1 MALLVALLAAWIV
14 GCGVVVSLGHA
25 VRVADRAQPLRFSKN
40 ALACWARETATHAL
54 LVAMTP
60 LGWLP
65 RSVRGRGSRRPVV
78 LVPGYL
84 MNSSAWT
91 FMAAYL
97 DRRGWGRVHPI
108 NNRPF
113 NGRIEL
119 FAEHLGREVERICQA
134 TGADTVDVVGHSMGG
149 IVAAHWILH
158 HEGGKRVNRLVTL
171 GSPLRGTKMATF
183 AFLREGRDMF
193 PDSECILGL
202 GPLPC
207 PSTHVW
213 SEQDHLVIPTE
224 NALAD
229 WAPDHVQLPWLGH
242 MEMLTNLK
250 AFRAVADA
258 LDPAT
263 AAGDRIPEG
272 EE

>member
-14 GCGVVVSLGHA
+14 GCGFVVGIGHA
-25 VRVADRAQPLRFSKN
+25 VRLADRAEPLRFSPN
-40 ALACWARETATHAL
+40 ALACWARETAAHAL
-54 LVAMTP
+54 LVGMTP
-60 LGWLP
+60 LGWPP
-65 RSVRGRGSRRPVV
+65 RSVKGRGPRRPVV

-84 MNSSAWT
+84 MNRSCFA
-91 FMAAYL
+91 FLAAYL
-97 DRRGWGRVHPI
+97 DRRGWGWVHAI

-119 FAEHLGREVERICQA
+119 FAEHLGREVERVCQA
-134 TGADTVDVVGHSMGG
+134 TGADRVDLVGHSMGG

-158 HEGGKRVNRLVTL
+158 HGGGTRVNRLVTL

-183 AFLREGRDMF
+183 AVLREGRDLF
-193 PDSECILGL
+193 PDSECIQGL

-213 SEQDHLVIPTE
+213 SEHDHLVIPSGH
-224 NALAD
+224 ALAD

-242 MEMLTNLK
+242 MEMLMNLR

-258 LDPAT
+258 LNPDKVLDT
-263 AAGDRIPEG
+263 AG